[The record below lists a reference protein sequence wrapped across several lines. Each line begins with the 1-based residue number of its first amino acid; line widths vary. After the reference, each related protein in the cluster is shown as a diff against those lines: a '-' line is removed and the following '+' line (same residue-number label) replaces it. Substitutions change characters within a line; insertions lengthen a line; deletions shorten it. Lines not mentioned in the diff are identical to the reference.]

1 MSEEAAAEV
10 IVEDVAPAEA
20 TEPATDGLATPEQA
34 EQAAEETAA
43 AETPQAK
50 ERRSAQT
57 RINELTRARHDAERE
72 AAYWRG
78 IAEASRGNQQQP
90 ATQQIEPAK
99 KPTASDFQDYDTYVE
114 ALAEWKAEQKV
125 AEALERRQQSTEQAR
140 KAAEAREVAKSWSER
155 QNAARSIF
163 ADYDAVV
170 GSADVTITP
179 AVSDILLT
187 SDKGPE
193 VAYYLAKN
201 PSVVE
206 KLNALSPTAAAREI
220 GRLEAALE
228 KPSAKHVVDAPQPAN
243 VTRSPRTQPSDPAQM
258 DHEAYRAMRAK
269 QGATWARR

>member
-1 MSEEAAAEV
+1 MS
-10 IVEDVAPAEA
+10 EDVATEVVEPQESASPEAEA
-20 TEPATDGLATPEQA
+20 VADQSADSTQH
-34 EQAAEETAA
+34 EE
-43 AETPQAK
+43 ESQPVDTPQAK
-50 ERRSAQT
+50 ERRSAQA

-78 IAEASRGNQQQP
+78 LAEASRSNQQP
-90 ATQQIEPAK
+90 AQTQHEVAK

-125 AEALERRQQSTEQAR
+125 QEALDRRQQSTEQAK
-140 KAAEAREVAKSWSER
+140 KAAEAREVAKSWAER
-155 QNAARSIF
+155 QNAVRSVF
-163 ADYDAVV
+163 TDYDAVV

-228 KPSAKHVVDAPQPAN
+228 KPSAKHVVEAPQPAN

>member
-1 MSEEAAAEV
+1 MSEEVAVEVVEPQESASPAVESVVEQSAES
-10 IVEDVAPAEA
+10 A
-20 TEPATDGLATPEQA
+20 QH
-34 EQAAEETAA
+34 EEESQPV
-43 AETPQAK
+43 ETPQAK
-50 ERRSAQT
+50 ERRSAQA

-78 IAEASRGNQQQP
+78 LAEASRSNPQP
-90 ATQQIEPAK
+90 APTQQEAAK
-99 KPTASDFQDYDTYVE
+99 KPAAADFQDYEAYVE

-125 AEALERRQQSTEQAR
+125 TEALERRQQSSEQAK
-140 KAAEAREVAKSWSER
+140 KAAEAREIAKSWAER
-155 QNAARSIF
+155 QNAVRSIF

-228 KPSAKHVVDAPQPAN
+228 KPSTKQVVEAPQPAN